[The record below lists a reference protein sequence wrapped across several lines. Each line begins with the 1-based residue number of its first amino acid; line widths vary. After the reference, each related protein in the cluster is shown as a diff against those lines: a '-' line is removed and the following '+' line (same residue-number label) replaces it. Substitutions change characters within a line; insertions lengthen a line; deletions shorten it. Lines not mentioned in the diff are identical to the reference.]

1 MSLRRLIPIVTALLA
16 ALLVTACGYSTG
28 SLVSDDYTTIAV
40 PIFDNTTKRHD
51 LEWEVTRA
59 VVEELQSRTHLVVV
73 PEDADPDLVLKGNLV
88 DVDEESLSR
97 RKRQRPRDSVVFVT
111 AEVEVRDTRTGEDI
125 VPRRRVSEREAYT
138 YYANENERTARQEA
152 VRSLAERV
160 VQQLEQGW

>member
-1 MSLRRLIPIVTALLA
+1 MSLRHLIPMVTALLA
-16 ALLVTACGYSTG
+16 ALLVSACGYSTG
-28 SLVSDDYTTIAV
+28 SLVSGDYTTIAV

-59 VVEELQSRTHLVVV
+59 VVEELQSRTHLIVV
-73 PEDADPDLVLKGNLV
+73 PEDAGADLVLEGNLV

-111 AEVEVRDTRTGEDI
+111 AEVEVRDTRTGEAL

-138 YYANENERTARQEA
+138 YLANESVRTAREEA